1 MKSDR
6 AIALVPYID
15 DDAMNLHLMQRIF
28 AKSPTIEIEIE
39 SDGRRGLDFIRER
52 MPDVV
57 LLDLNLKTMSGE
69 SILRDVREHAATA
82 EIPVVVVPGD
92 VSDVTKQRLLVAGAQ
107 HFLEKPFSISDV
119 VSLVTGLID

>member
-6 AIALVPYID
+6 AIALVLYID

-39 SDGRRGLDFIRER
+39 SDGRRGLDLIRER

-82 EIPVVVVPGD
+82 EIPVVVVSGD